1 MREPLSLRTQ
11 LNATEENPM
20 LIKVNRKI
28 AFELFDALLER
39 WTAEPKQ
46 FPYNQ
51 PDAIL
56 PQAYLSED
64 LRTDKRMLA
73 CFYFYVCI
81 YMRGGIESLQVFR
94 ALERMLLEHPALFDP
109 YVAQWLTPSGMET
122 VLREYI
128 GWDAKRASINWVE
141 NSRRL
146 VRNWD
151 GNPLRLLAGLRNW
164 NEALRRL
171 RNKRTKRDV
180 RAAGTSG
187 EGFYG
192 FQPKMVSMLL
202 YFYDW
207 EGWLEKRFL
216 YPSPADFHNFRLG
229 LNQGA
234 IAVSPT
240 QPVLRTSEKLSAPWR
255 ATVMAYL
262 RLRRADPVKVADALW
277 LFSLVMCGNSPLTV
291 TKTGN
296 GAGLFAQEDLPH
308 VVDDQTF
315 RLPKFRRALERTCLR
330 CPFVERCTLAI
341 PSQPYYRKGLL
352 VLRPRPRVEEVYG
365 IIPPDLPISPPS
377 KSSMNLHLWEPD
389 G

>member
-1 MREPLSLRTQ
+1 
-11 LNATEENPM
+11 M
-20 LIKVNRKI
+20 LVTVNHKI

-39 WTAEPKQ
+39 WKATPKR
-46 FPYNQ
+46 FPYDQ
-51 PDAIL
+51 KDAIL
-56 PQAYLSED
+56 PQAHLPNE
-64 LRTDKRMLA
+64 LRRDRRALA
-73 CFYFYVCI
+73 CFYFYV
-81 YMRGGIESLQVFR
+81 YMRGGIESLQAFR
-94 ALERMLLEHPALFDP
+94 TLARMWSERPELFDP
-109 YVAQWLTPSGMET
+109 HVAQWLSHAQMEDT
-122 VLREYI
+122 LRGYM
-128 GWDAKRASINWVE
+128 GWDAKMASINWVE

-146 VRNWD
+146 VKNWG
-151 GNPLRLLAGLRNW
+151 GNPLNLLVGLRSYT
-164 NEALRRL
+164 EAERRI

-180 RAAGTSG
+180 RAAGTGG

-192 FQPKMVSMLL
+192 FQRKMVSMLL

-229 LNQGA
+229 LSQGA
-234 IAVSPT
+234 IVVSPA
-240 QPVLRTSEKLSAPWR
+240 QSVLRTSEKLSAPWR
-255 ATVMAYL
+255 AAVMAYL
-262 RLRRADPVKVADALW
+262 RLRRADPVEVADALW

-291 TKTGN
+291 TKVGN

-315 RLPKFRRALERTCLR
+315 KAPRFRAALERTCLR

-352 VLRPRPRVEEVYG
+352 VLRPRPRMEEVYG
-365 IIPPDLPISPPS
+365 SIPSDLPISP
-377 KSSMNLHLWEPD
+377 SSESSVNLHLWEPD

>member
-1 MREPLSLRTQ
+1 MREPLSLWNE

-20 LIKVNRKI
+20 LIKANRKI

-39 WTAEPKQ
+39 STAEPKR
-46 FPYNQ
+46 FPYDQ
-51 PDAIL
+51 KDAIL
-56 PQAYLSED
+56 PQAHLPDE
-64 LRTDKRMLA
+64 LRRDRRVLA

-94 ALERMLLEHPALFDP
+94 TLVLMWSERPELFDP
-109 YVAQWLTPSGMET
+109 HVVEWLSPAQMER

-128 GWDAKRASINWVE
+128 GWDAKRAGINWVE

-151 GNPLRLLAGLRNW
+151 GNPLNLLAGLRNW
-164 NEALRRL
+164 SEALRRL

-180 RAAGTSG
+180 RAAGMGG

-234 IAVSPT
+234 IVVSPA
-240 QPVLRTSEKLSAPWR
+240 QSVLRTSEKLSAPWR

-262 RLRRADPVKVADALW
+262 RLRRADPVEVADALW

-352 VLRPRPRVEEVYG
+352 VLRPRPRMEEVYG
-365 IIPPDLPISPPS
+365 VISPDLPMPS
-377 KSSMNLHLWEPD
+377 ASESSVNLHLWEPD
-389 G
+389 S